1 MSDELKQDVTVAN
14 TAAGLARHAG
24 KVAGTVAGT
33 VAGNVAVGMD
43 AGLKRG
49 RSYAQDAKLNMAVR
63 KGSYGKTREALR
75 QGADPNIAVS
85 VTGPSKARNGKSAL
99 AYALNSGYYDVAHA
113 LLDAGA
119 DPNRMMNG
127 NQSTVSLIEYIAT
140 RGRLNPK
147 EEEQILRVAQKMMDK
162 GADVTFYHAHKATH
176 PTFLHRIAKHAMRPE
191 VAKMAALNG
200 APVTA
205 QDGQGRIPESCIDRD
220 MPKPFR
226 KQAEAVYWVLR
237 QHREAPCPD
246 LGSGDVSREDLM
258 LQQENGFCA
267 LDHWQTWDQY
277 EQVQQQLQAKG
288 ERLSASDLLQPY
300 GTSDAKDAPTRLQV
314 LLETSPAMT
323 RRLFDTALWEG
334 ETLETATAFYKQLPK
349 EVQENAPYYALRAK
363 LGKDESLSNLR
374 GR

>member
-1 MSDELKQDVTVAN
+1 MNDELKQDVTVAN

-24 KVAGTVAGT
+24 KIAGT
-33 VAGNVAVGMD
+33 VAGNVAVGVD

-49 RSYAQDAKLNMAVR
+49 RNYAQDAKLNMAVR
-63 KGSYGKTREALR
+63 KGNLAKVQDALR
-75 QGADPNIAVS
+75 LGADPNIAVS

-99 AYALNSGYYDVAHA
+99 AYALSSGYYDVAHA

-119 DPNRMMNG
+119 EPNRMMNA
-127 NQSTVSLIEYIAT
+127 NTSNVSLIEYIAT
-140 RGRLNPK
+140 RGRINPK
-147 EEEQILRVAQKMMDK
+147 EEEQILGVVQKMMDK
-162 GADVTFYHAHKATH
+162 GADVKFYHPHKQTH
-176 PTFLHRIAKHAMRPE
+176 PTFLHRIAKHAMRPD

-205 QDGQGRIPESCIDRD
+205 QDGQGRIPENCIERN

-226 KQAEAVYWVLR
+226 KQTEAVYWVLR

-246 LGSGDVSREDLM
+246 VASGDLSREDLT
-258 LQQENGFCA
+258 LQQENGCCA
-267 LDHWQTWDQY
+267 LDHWQTWDHY
-277 EQVQQQLQAKG
+277 AQVQEMLQAKG

-300 GTSDAKDAPTRLQV
+300 GGNGAKDAPTRLQV

-323 RRLFDTALWEG
+323 QKLFDAALWEG
-334 ETLETATAFYKQLPK
+334 ESLETATAFYKQLPK